1 MKENA
6 FMLMS
11 MIMVIALHDLFSM
24 FLLRS
29 TKSTCKLM
37 AWGGIGK
44 IVFIR
49 WMLLIPAIFFTI
61 MFTSFFATLAVKT
74 CNDGDKDCTI
84 DLINYKM
91 ILVGIA
97 LGLFVMAIFYAWKR
111 RKEGSVEYLMIA
123 SLMDSNQDGRSR
135 FLDECKKSPEFI
147 KIVGNQPPLEVP
159 TRNLGG
165 VSAPPEP
172 TPLPTLD
179 EPLSAA
185 DLRRRN
191 LGGGVI
197 APPGPTPPPTL
208 GEPLS
213 AADYRK
219 LKRNT

>member
-1 MKENA
+1 MSDNQPRKYRSIATNYFTTRLRRTDAQYDAQLYLNA
-6 FMLMS
+6 VPFLLMS
-11 MIMVIALHDLFSM
+11 MVMVIALHDLFSM

-37 AWGGIGK
+37 AWGGVGK

-111 RKEGSVEYLMIA
+111 RKEGAVEYLMIA
-123 SLMDSNQDGRSR
+123 SLMDPKQDGRSL
-135 FLDECKKSPEFI
+135 FLKECQRNKDFKSI
-147 KIVGNQPPLEVP
+147 M
-159 TRNLGG
+159 
-165 VSAPPEP
+165 S
-172 TPLPTLD
+172 
-179 EPLSAA
+179 
-185 DLRRRN
+185 
-191 LGGGVI
+191 
-197 APPGPTPPPTL
+197 
-208 GEPLS
+208 
-213 AADYRK
+213 
-219 LKRNT
+219 KRNT